1 MLALLRAVHRETD
14 TSQQAGAVTAG
25 VTESQYGDG
34 LNGTQNRH
42 YSVLWLWAQS
52 DLFILKF
59 VERLMEA
66 RSLTPE
72 NKRAVRAFRMLE
84 LIKLI
89 TEDA

>member
-1 MLALLRAVHRETD
+1 MKWSWRSPTPNGCTFFTR
-14 TSQQAGAVTAG
+14 SAG
-25 VTESQYGDG
+25 VPESQYGDG

-66 RSLTPE
+66 RSLTAE

-84 LIKLI
+84 LIKLL